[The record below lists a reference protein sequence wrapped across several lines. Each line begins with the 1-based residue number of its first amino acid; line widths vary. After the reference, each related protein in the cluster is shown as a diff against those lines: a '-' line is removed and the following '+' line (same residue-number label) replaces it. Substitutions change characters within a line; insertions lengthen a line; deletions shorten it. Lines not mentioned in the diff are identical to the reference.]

1 MTNGRGIVKISD
13 DDIHCETFLL
23 FRMRFPWVLIG
34 SLRFLLSL
42 LLRSADVIWRN
53 YLSFGF
59 DTLKVLI
66 LYRYRTTSSVDIKT
80 KQSSHPALVDL
91 FPQLIASSFYHQ
103 EHN

>member
-13 DDIHCETFLL
+13 DEIHGETFLL
-23 FRMRFPWVLIG
+23 FRMRFPWVLID
-34 SLRFLLSL
+34 SLRFLLL
-42 LLRSADVIWRN
+42 LIRSADVIWTN
-53 YLSFGF
+53 YLGFGF
-59 DTLKVLI
+59 DILKILI